1 MDLSLTIVPESN
13 PVKKKLVAFFCLI
26 LGDLLVIFLSFTLAY
41 IIRGRILVS
50 FRPEF
55 SALPLPSLMFYF
67 SHFYMAIVW
76 ILVFANG
83 KLYTKRYPIWVE
95 LKVLVK
101 TSTFSSLVIIIVIF
115 ITRREHLFSRTV
127 VILAWL
133 ISLVLFPLVRSLFK
147 RLLIELDL
155 WKKKLIIVGLHPTSV
170 SVIRNIRKYKTMGY
184 EVMAIIDDDPEKIG
198 KSIEGVKILG
208 PFSRLD
214 DIVRF
219 HKSKDIII
227 TTPHLSRKK
236 LKEIISRCEALC
248 DSMWLIPRSGDFIT
262 EGIEIEVLGDIL
274 SLYVKRNL
282 DKPWNIFIKFI
293 FGKTLTVLLLLLAS
307 PVFALIALA
316 VKLDSQGPV
325 FFIQKR
331 IGRNLKEFNLYKFRS
346 MHVGNQKLWQEHLDS
361 HPQAKQEW
369 EEFRKLKS
377 FDPRIT
383 RVGRIIR
390 KLSLDELPQLIN
402 VLEGKMSLVGPRPY
416 LPEEIVD
423 EEQITKIITRVNPG
437 ITGPWQVSGRSDVS
451 FQERL
456 KIDENYIRNW
466 SLWLDIVI
474 LLKSVKA
481 VFSRSGAF

>member
-13 PVKKKLVAFFCLI
+13 PVKKKLIAFFCLI

-50 FRPEF
+50 VRPEF

-95 LKVLVK
+95 LKALVR
-101 TSTFSSLVIIIVIF
+101 SATFSSLVIIIVIF

-133 ISLVLFPLVRSLFK
+133 ISLALFPLVRSLFK

-155 WKKKLIIVGLHPTSV
+155 WKKKLIIVGVHPTSV
-170 SVIRNIRKYKTMGY
+170 SVIRNTRKYKTMGY
-184 EVMAIIDDDPEKIG
+184 EVTAIIDDDPQKIG

-214 DIVRF
+214 DIVRI

-227 TTPHLSRKK
+227 ATPHLSRKK
-236 LKEIISRCEALC
+236 LKEIISRCEAVC

-282 DKPWNIFIKFI
+282 DKPWNIFIKFL

-316 VKLDSQGPV
+316 VKLDSNGPV

-346 MHVGNQKLWQEHLDS
+346 MHVGNQKLLKEHLDS
-361 HPQAKQEW
+361 HPQARQEW

-383 RVGRIIR
+383 RVGEIIR

-416 LPEEIVD
+416 LPDEIVD
-423 EEQITKIITRVNPG
+423 EGQITKIISRVNPG